1 MSASFVSSTGCDV
14 INPAGFVQQN
24 YIHRTH
30 HCLRFLNLTL
40 YCRSWPE
47 CILWIRSV
55 LGQQSGDTL
64 FKVVRSPGQKGINPI
79 HQALDTKL
87 INHSA
92 LFYHRRETTPET
104 NGLRLI
110 QLFTFPRWSRKKK
123 LIKLSFK
130 QLEQR
135 AHKCLFN
142 QRSTSGSVYREDA
155 SCVVSLYMNCFRRY
169 ESFIFMWALVL
180 KRTFLVREQKK
191 KTSQEI
197 LKASKSRKQKRQ
209 ESESWN
215 SSVVYFY
222 FISDELGLVVNHL
235 ESHCR
240 VAMKHLDFMWHIS
253 CWSSKRRN

>member
-87 INHSA
+87 INQLGFVLSPTWDDTWDKWPP
-92 LFYHRRETTPET
+92 FDS
-104 NGLRLI
+104 
-110 QLFTFPRWSRKKK
+110 LFTFPRWSRKKK

-180 KRTFLVREQKK
+180 KRMFLVREQKK

-197 LKASKSRKQKRQ
+197 LKASKSCEQKRQ

-253 CWSSKRRN
+253 CWSSKSRN

>member
-1 MSASFVSSTGCDV
+1 MSELAWMHLMNKKCSRTAEWWHVIQSGPLSRTERNKSHPSSPRHKA
-14 INPAGFVQQN
+14 NKSLGFVLSP
-24 YIHRTH
+24 TWDD
-30 HCLRFLNLTL
+30 TWDK
-40 YCRSWPE
+40 WPPFD
-47 CILWIRSV
+47 S
-55 LGQQSGDTL
+55 
-64 FKVVRSPGQKGINPI
+64 
-79 HQALDTKL
+79 
-87 INHSA
+87 
-92 LFYHRRETTPET
+92 
-104 NGLRLI
+104 
-110 QLFTFPRWSRKKK
+110 LFTFPRWSRKKK

-197 LKASKSRKQKRQ
+197 LKASKSREQKRQ

>member
-1 MSASFVSSTGCDV
+1 MSELAWMHLMNKKCSWTAERWHVIQRRPLSRTERNKSHPSSPRHKA
-14 INPAGFVQQN
+14 NKSLGFVLSP
-24 YIHRTH
+24 TWDD
-30 HCLRFLNLTL
+30 TWDK
-40 YCRSWPE
+40 WPPFD
-47 CILWIRSV
+47 S
-55 LGQQSGDTL
+55 
-64 FKVVRSPGQKGINPI
+64 
-79 HQALDTKL
+79 
-87 INHSA
+87 
-92 LFYHRRETTPET
+92 
-104 NGLRLI
+104 
-110 QLFTFPRWSRKKK
+110 LFTFPRWSRKKK

-197 LKASKSRKQKRQ
+197 LKASKSREQKRQ

-253 CWSSKRRN
+253 CWSSKSRN

>member
-1 MSASFVSSTGCDV
+1 MSELAWMHLMNKKCSWTAERWHVIQRRPLSRTERNKSHPSSPRHKA
-14 INPAGFVQQN
+14 NKSLGFVLSP
-24 YIHRTH
+24 TWDD
-30 HCLRFLNLTL
+30 TWDK
-40 YCRSWPE
+40 WPPFD
-47 CILWIRSV
+47 S
-55 LGQQSGDTL
+55 
-64 FKVVRSPGQKGINPI
+64 
-79 HQALDTKL
+79 
-87 INHSA
+87 
-92 LFYHRRETTPET
+92 
-104 NGLRLI
+104 
-110 QLFTFPRWSRKKK
+110 LFTFPRWSRKKK

-197 LKASKSRKQKRQ
+197 LKASKSREQKRQ